1 MAGLKTIITYKD
13 SNSAVVETKEVNDS
27 YFTEDYKILTTFGSP
42 YLLHKPN
49 LFFNGNFKVNGSAV
63 TATKTAREKGVS
75 FKITGQ
81 TASDITDETVYG
93 TPIALLLSGYTS
105 ADAYAQQ
112 DVTSYLIK
120 PGSIY
125 VPGIEGQSYGF
136 KAPISN
142 PIISIYGQTPA
153 TTGKAAFLKLMCKS
167 MGTISGHANVYA
179 PYTQP
184 ILLEDPTTHRLA
196 IALVKYYD
204 TSSTLPWGTTIKFA
218 YLPDIDIL
226 KAMSTVLYRTQT
238 VSGSDIN
245 NYAGGLSPIPLQWE
259 TKTIPSGYHLVNMC
273 LMNAGW
279 PSFTNILYC
288 QSNADNASAKAY
300 LYSWNPFT
308 NIVSHHGYLNGFSA
322 TTREY
327 FYYCQFSNFLN
338 ASDVHCKI
346 PGDVS
351 SSSLTTSKLVLAGSR
366 GSNATFT
373 DTTGA
378 SDFSKF
384 LSSSWTAG
392 GVANAPRHLGIC
404 GPAFIAL
411 GHGIYVNTGYF
422 APYASPN
429 MVAPISTST
438 AEYPLMIPLSFCY
451 YQPSNYVFKALILS
465 SEPISKPD
473 TAVTMDIEFIWDIED

>member
-27 YFTEDYKILTTFGSP
+27 YFTEDFKILTTFGSP
-42 YLLHKPN
+42 YLQHKPN
-49 LFFNGNFKVNGSAV
+49 LFFNGTFNVNGSTV

-75 FKITGQ
+75 FKIIGRP
-81 TASDITDETVYG
+81 ASDITDETVYG
-93 TPIALLLSGYTS
+93 KPIALLLSGYTS
-105 ADAYAQQ
+105 ADAYSEQN
-112 DVTSYLIK
+112 VTDYLIK
-120 PGSIY
+120 PGSVY
-125 VPGIEGQSYGF
+125 VPGIEHSVYGYR
-136 KAPISN
+136 APIST
-142 PIISIYGQTPA
+142 PITAGYGAVPGV
-153 TTGKAAFLKLMCKS
+153 TGKAAFLNLMCKA
-167 MGTISGHANVYA
+167 MGTIRGHANVYA

-196 IALVKYYD
+196 IAVVRYYK
-204 TSSTLPWGTTIKFA
+204 TSSTMPWGTTIKFA

-226 KAMSTVLYRTQT
+226 KAMSTVLYRSLYAT
-238 VSGSDIN
+238 SSN

-259 TKTIPSGYHLVNMC
+259 TKTIPSGYHLVNMY
-273 LMNAGW
+273 LVGNYSSDYAARY
-279 PSFTNILYC
+279 LYC
-288 QSNADNASAKAY
+288 QSNADNNNAKAT
-300 LYSWNPFT
+300 LYEWNPFT
-308 NIVSHHGYLNGFSA
+308 NNVSTAGYLTGFSA
-322 TTREY
+322 ATREY

-346 PGDVS
+346 PGTTENGI
-351 SSSLTTSKLVLAGSR
+351 TTSKLVLAGSR
-366 GSNATFT
+366 GSNATFI

-378 SDFSKF
+378 SDFANF
-384 LSSSWTAG
+384 LSSSWTAR
-392 GVANAPRHLGIC
+392 GVANAPRHLGLC

-429 MVAPISTST
+429 MQAPISKVTGDYSDI
-438 AEYPLMIPLSFCY
+438 IPLSFCY
-451 YQPSNYVFKALILS
+451 YQPSSYVFKALILS